1 MSMRPNSLWN
11 LPLTFLLP
19 AGLLIY
25 SCYGVWHSTL
35 ELEALQQ
42 QAQASSYQRFDEQL
56 DDTFF
61 YPEEGQQHQEEE
73 EGPYQGW
80 SAPEERGYNY
90 QQQENQNEGA
100 HHGYQSSRGGRT
112 NHGFRVSDEEG

>member
-1 MSMRPNSLWN
+1 ML
-11 LPLTFLLP
+11 LIFLLR

-25 SCYGVWHSTL
+25 GCYGVWHSTL

-42 QAQASSYQRFDEQL
+42 QAEASSYQRFDEQL

-61 YPEEGQQHQEEE
+61 YSEEEQHGREEE

-80 SAPEERGYNY
+80 SAPDERGSSYTLQE
-90 QQQENQNEGA
+90 QQHEGG
-100 HHGYQSSRGGRT
+100 HRGYQSSSGGRT
-112 NHGFRVSDEEG
+112 NHGFHVSDEEG

>member
-1 MSMRPNSLWN
+1 MRPNSLWN
-11 LPLTFLLP
+11 LLLIFLLP

-25 SCYGVWHSTL
+25 GCYGVWHSTL

-56 DDTFF
+56 DDSFF
-61 YPEEGQQHQEEE
+61 YPEEQQQQPEE

-80 SAPEERGYNY
+80 SAPEERGGYSY
-90 QQQENQNEGA
+90 QLQEEQHEGA
-100 HHGYQSSRGGRT
+100 HRGYQSSSGGRT

>member
-1 MSMRPNSLWN
+1 MSRRPNSLWN
-11 LPLTFLLP
+11 LLLIFLLP
-19 AGLLIY
+19 TGLLIY
-25 SCYGVWHSTL
+25 GCYGVWHSTL

-56 DDTFF
+56 DDTFL
-61 YPEEGQQHQEEE
+61 YTEEEQQQGQE

-80 SAPEERGYNY
+80 SAPEERGNSH
-90 QQQENQNEGA
+90 QQREGA
-100 HHGYQSSRGGRT
+100 HHGYQSSSGGMT